1 MLTLDKFKL
10 SQNKQRPTIC
20 YKYVYEYNNNRFTI
34 FTLNGTLFHC
44 SIEKKYLIGKKVNY
58 STLKS
63 EECLSIGKCL
73 EFLNKGLVK

>member
-10 SQNKQRPTIC
+10 IKNKQRPTIC
-20 YKYVYEYNNNRFTI
+20 YKYVYEQDNSKFTI

-63 EECLSIGKCL
+63 EECLSIDKCL